1 MRHPPSTPIRK
12 VDQAELESAV
22 EPTPVRSARA
32 FVLGLFKCARFMIA
46 VIAAQL
52 PLSSVAFAGPIY
64 QPTPLVLLE
73 PYQWYIIGVIAAC
86 VAEAALI
93 LWLLVVRSRR
103 RQAESENSRLA
114 SVAKAEQQRVNE
126 VVSNMPGVIWE
137 VRIDPITKTRKTTFV
152 SAYVEKMLGYTV
164 EEWFASPGMG
174 LRITHDDDR
183 KRVENKTAEILESKE
198 KGEIEFRWIAKDG
211 RVVWVSAHVTPILDE
226 SGTVVGMR
234 GSMLDSTAQKHAE
247 ASSRGNAERNRA
259 VLQAIP
265 DLMFLQSRDGTYL
278 DYHAHCREDLLLPP
292 EKFLWKKMEYVLPPE
307 LAVKFREKFDAAW
320 EGVGPQ
326 ILEYDLVMPSGHR
339 WFEARIVRSGFN
351 FLTIVR
357 EITERKSIEETLSQS
372 RAQLNGI
379 IESAMD
385 AIITI
390 DARRHVVMFNAAAEK
405 MFSCSRAEAIGQP
418 IDQFVTQPLMA
429 PDFDQFGLRPS
440 GEKFP
445 IEASVSHTDLNG
457 HTLTTLILR
466 DVTERRH
473 AEQALRQS
481 QEHFSKSFMANPQPM
496 SLTSVEEGRY
506 IEVNESFLTM
516 SEYTREEV
524 IGHTSLEL
532 RVWETP
538 ERRAEFVRDL
548 MQTGSVRNV
557 ETKFRTKRGEIR
569 TLLSSSEILEIR
581 GQLCLIVASSDITER
596 MAAQSA
602 LRESENRFRTLADSS
617 PVLIW
622 VNGLNGC
629 EFVNR
634 SYLEFLGR
642 SMDEVSSMDWTSAIH
657 PEDVVRYVDTYTR
670 AFEQQSYF
678 ESQFRFRRADGEY
691 RWFKSFGIPRFRSDG
706 GFIGYVGSSVD
717 VNDLKNVEE
726 ALRESEARFR
736 YMSDH
741 APVMIWVSGA
751 DRKSTYFNKNWLE
764 FTGHTLEE
772 EICDGWQTGLHAE
785 DLSSCEQTFEAAF
798 EKKESFR
805 IEYRL
810 RRADGVYRW
819 VLDCGA
825 PRFSS
830 DGEFLGFI
838 GSCLD
843 ITERKESEDELQK
856 AHQELSELKNELE
869 AENIYLHA
877 KLQLGEPFGEIVGQ
891 SEPLKYVHFKI
902 GQVAP
907 TDSTVLITGDTGT
920 GKELVA
926 RAIHG
931 ASKRSTQPLI
941 KVNCAALSPTLI
953 ESELFGH
960 EKGAFTGAGARKI
973 GRFELADGGTIF
985 LDEIGELTL
994 ESQVKLLRVIQE
1006 GEIERVGG
1014 TKTLKIDVR
1023 IMAAT
1028 NRDLKAEVDKGT
1040 FRQDLWYRLNV
1051 FPITVP
1057 PLSQRRED
1065 IPLLVEHF
1073 VEKSANKFNKTIKS
1087 VPTKTMQRLKAHSWP
1102 GNIRELANVIERAV
1116 IHSQG
1121 NVLQLADR
1129 FDQPLN
1135 EAVESPLSLEKVERD
1150 HIVRTLENT
1159 GWRIEGPHGA
1169 AKVLGLNP
1177 STLRTRMAKLQIQR
1191 RSTFKEFQL

>member
-1 MRHPPSTPIRK
+1 MRHPPSIPVRK
-12 VDQAELESAV
+12 VDQTELECAV
-22 EPTPVRSARA
+22 EPTTVRSARP
-32 FVLGLFKCARFMIA
+32 FLSGLFKCARFLIT
-46 VIAAQL
+46 VIGAQL
-52 PLSSVAFAGPIY
+52 LMASVASAEPNY
-64 QPTPLVLLE
+64 QLNPLILLE
-73 PYQWYIIGVIAAC
+73 TYQWYIIGVLTAC
-86 VAEAALI
+86 VAEAGLI
-93 LWLLVVRSRR
+93 LWLLALRSQQ
-103 RQAESENSRLA
+103 RQAEAENSRLQ
-114 SVAKAEQQRVNE
+114 SVARAEHQRVDE
-126 VVSNMPGVIWE
+126 VVSNIPGVVWE
-137 VRIDPITKTRKTTFV
+137 VRIDPLTQARKTTFV

-183 KRVENKTAEILESKE
+183 SRVEDKTHEILESKK

-211 RVVWVSAHVTPILDE
+211 RVVWVEAHVTPILDR

-234 GSMLDSTAQKHAE
+234 GSMLDITAQKLAE
-247 ASSRGNAERNRA
+247 ASSRGIAERNRA

-278 DYHAHCREDLLLPP
+278 DYHAHYKEDLLLPP
-292 EKFLWKKMEYVLPPE
+292 EKFLWKNMYDVLPLE
-307 LAVKFREKFDAAW
+307 LADRFREKFNAAW
-320 EGVGPQ
+320 ESGGPQ
-326 ILEYDLVMPSGHR
+326 LLEYDLLMSGAQR

-357 EITERKSIEETLSQS
+357 EITERKSIEEKLSQN

-390 DARRHVVMFNAAAEK
+390 DARRHVVMFNAAAER
-405 MFSCSRAEAIGQP
+405 MFSYSRAEAIGKP
-418 IDQFVTQPLMA
+418 IDNFVTQPLMVV
-429 PDFDQFGLRPS
+429 DRDQFGFRPS
-440 GEKFP
+440 GERFP

-457 HTLTTLILR
+457 HTLTTLLLR

-473 AEQALRQS
+473 AEEALRRS
-481 QEHFSKSFMANPQPM
+481 EEHFSKAFLANPQPM
-496 SLTSVEEGRY
+496 SLTVLDTGRY
-506 IEVNESFLTM
+506 IDVNESFLAM

-524 IGHTSLEL
+524 IGCTSVEL
-532 RVWETP
+532 RIWETT
-538 ERRAEFVRDL
+538 EHRAEFVRTL

-569 TLLSSSEILEIR
+569 TLLSSAELLEIN
-581 GQLCLIVASSDITER
+581 GELCLIVASSDITER
-596 MAAQSA
+596 MAAQLA
-602 LRESENRFRTLADSS
+602 IRESENRFRTLADSS

-622 VNGLNGC
+622 VNGLDGC

-634 SYLEFLGR
+634 SYLDFVGR
-642 SMDEVSSMDWTSAIH
+642 SMEDVMRMDWSTAIH
-657 PEDVVRYVDTYTR
+657 PEDVDRYVGNYKR
-670 AFEQQSYF
+670 AFESQAAF
-678 ESQFRFRRADGEY
+678 EAPFRFRRADGEY
-691 RWFKSFGIPRFRSDG
+691 RWFKSVGLPRFTADG
-706 GFIGYVGSSVD
+706 AFIGYVGSSLD
-717 VNDLKNVEE
+717 ITDIKNVEE

-736 YMSDH
+736 YMADH
-741 APVMIWVSGA
+741 APVMIWVSGS
-751 DRKSTYFNKNWLE
+751 DRQSTYFNKNWLE
-764 FTGHTLEE
+764 FTGHSLDEE
-772 EICDGWQTGLHAE
+772 LNDGWKVGLHP
-785 DLSSCEQTFEAAF
+785 DDSQRCVQTFESAF
-798 EKKESFR
+798 QTKESFR
-805 IEYRL
+805 IVYRL

-838 GSCLD
+838 GSCID
-843 ITERKESEDELQK
+843 ITERKESEEALEK
-856 AHQELSELKNELE
+856 AHQELSELKNALE
-869 AENIYLHA
+869 VENIYLHA

-891 SEPLKYVHFKI
+891 SEAIKYVHFKI

-985 LDEIGELTL
+985 LDEIGELPL

-1023 IMAAT
+1023 IIAAT

-1065 IPLLVEHF
+1065 IPLLIEHF
-1073 VEKSANKFNKTIKS
+1073 VEKAATKFNKTIKS
-1087 VPTKTMQRLKAHSWP
+1087 VPTKTMQRLQSHSWP
-1102 GNIRELANVIERAV
+1102 GNVREVANVIERAV

-1129 FDQPLN
+1129 FDEPVN
-1135 EAVESPLSLEKVERD
+1135 DGVESPLSLEKVERD
-1150 HIVRTLENT
+1150 YIIRTLENT

-1169 AKVLGLNP
+1169 ARVLGLNP

-1191 RSTFKEFQL
+1191 RSAFKELQV

>member
-1 MRHPPSTPIRK
+1 MRHPPSIPVRE
-12 VDQAELESAV
+12 VDQTLLKCAV
-22 EPTPVRSARA
+22 DPKTVRPPRA
-32 FVLGLFKCARFMIA
+32 FVSRLFKCARFLIA
-46 VIAAQL
+46 VIASQL
-52 PLSSVAFAGPIY
+52 LLSSVASAGPRY
-64 QPTPLVLLE
+64 QSYPLVLLE
-73 PYQWYIIGVIAAC
+73 TYQWYIIGVIAAC
-86 VAEAALI
+86 VAEAGLI
-93 LWLLVVRSRR
+93 FWLLVLRSRR
-103 RQAESENSRLA
+103 RQAEAENSRLE
-114 SVAKAEQQRVNE
+114 SVAKAEHQRVTE
-126 VVSNMPGVIWE
+126 VVSNMPGVVWE

-183 KRVENKTAEILESKE
+183 ERVANKTNEILESKK
-198 KGEIEFRWIAKDG
+198 KGELEFRWMAKDG
-211 RVVWVSAHVTPILDE
+211 RVVWVAAHVTPILDH

-234 GSMLDSTAQKHAE
+234 GSMLDISAQKTAEE
-247 ASSRGNAERNRA
+247 ASRGSEERNRA
-259 VLQAIP
+259 ILKAIP

-278 DYHAHCREDLLLPP
+278 DYNANYKSDLLVPP
-292 EKFLWKKMEYVLPPE
+292 EKFLGKTMYDVLPPE
-307 LAVKFREKFDAAW
+307 LADQFRKKFDDAW
-320 EGVGPQ
+320 EGGPQ
-326 ILEYDLVMPSGHR
+326 IFDYSLVMPEGLR
-339 WFEARIVRSGFN
+339 WFEARIVRSGDN
-351 FLTIVR
+351 FLSIVR
-357 EITERKSIEETLSQS
+357 EISERKSIEETLSQN

-405 MFSCSRAEAIGQP
+405 MFSCSGAEAIGQP
-418 IDQFVTQPLMA
+418 IDHFVTQPLMG
-429 PDFDQFGLRPS
+429 PNFDQFGFRPS
-440 GEKFP
+440 GERFP

-466 DVTERRH
+466 DVTERKR
-473 AEQALRQS
+473 AEEALRQS
-481 QEHFSKSFMANPQPM
+481 EEHFSKAFRANPQPM
-496 SLTSVEEGRY
+496 SLTTLDTGRY
-506 IEVNESFLTM
+506 IDVNESFVAM
-516 SEYTREEV
+516 SGYTREQV
-524 IGHTSLEL
+524 IGRTSLEL
-532 RVWETP
+532 GIWETP
-538 ERRAEFVRDL
+538 ERRAEFVSAL
-548 MQTGSVRNV
+548 MQTGSVRNL
-557 ETKFRTKRGEIR
+557 ETRFRTKGGEIR
-569 TLLSSSEILEIR
+569 TLLSSSELLEIS
-581 GQLCLIVASSDITER
+581 GELCLIVASSDITER
-596 MAAQSA
+596 MAAQLA
-602 LRESENRFRTLADSS
+602 IRESENRFRTLANSS

-622 VNGLNGC
+622 VNGLDGC

-634 SYLEFLGR
+634 SYLEFVGR
-642 SMDEVSSMDWTSAIH
+642 SMEEVMRMDWSTAIH
-657 PEDVVRYVDTYTR
+657 PDDVDRYLGSYKLAFANQA
-670 AFEQQSYF
+670 AFEAP
-678 ESQFRFRRADGEY
+678 FRFRRADGEY
-691 RWFKSFGIPRFRSDG
+691 RWFKSVGLPRFTSDG
-706 GFIGYVGSSVD
+706 SFIGYVGSSLD
-717 VNDLKNVEE
+717 ITDIKNVEE

-736 YMSDH
+736 YMADH

-764 FTGHTLEE
+764 FTGRSLEE
-772 EICDGWQTGLHAE
+772 EIGGGWQTGLHAE
-785 DLSSCEQTFEAAF
+785 DQSSCKQTFELAF

-838 GSCLD
+838 GSCID
-843 ITERKESEDELQK
+843 ITERKESEDALQK
-856 AHQELSELKNELE
+856 AHHELSELKNELE

-891 SEPLKYVHFKI
+891 SEAIKYVHFKT

-907 TDSTVLITGDTGT
+907 TDSTVLITGETGT

-926 RAIHG
+926 RAIHS

-985 LDEIGELTL
+985 LDEIGELPL

-1006 GEIERVGG
+1006 AEIERVGG

-1023 IMAAT
+1023 IIAAT
-1028 NRDLKAEVDKGT
+1028 NRDLKAEVEKGT

-1065 IPLLVEHF
+1065 IPLLIEHF
-1073 VEKSANKFNKTIKS
+1073 VEKSAKKFNKTIKS

-1102 GNIRELANVIERAV
+1102 GNIRELANIIERAV

-1129 FDQPLN
+1129 FDEPLN
-1135 EAVESPLSLEKVERD
+1135 GVAESPVSLEKVERD
-1150 HIVRTLENT
+1150 YIVRTLENT

-1169 AKVLGLNP
+1169 ARVLGLNP

-1191 RSTFKEFQL
+1191 RSAFKEFQV

>member
-1 MRHPPSTPIRK
+1 MRHPLSIPVRK
-12 VDQAELESAV
+12 VDQTELKCAV
-22 EPTPVRSARA
+22 QPTTVRSAWG
-32 FVLGLFKCARFMIA
+32 FVSGLFNCTRFLIA
-46 VIAAQL
+46 VIAAPL
-52 PLSSVAFAGPIY
+52 FLSSVASAGPRY
-64 QPTPLVLLE
+64 QPNPVVFLE
-73 PYQWYIIGVIAAC
+73 TYQWYIIGVITAC
-86 VAEAALI
+86 VAEAGLI
-93 LWLLVVRSRR
+93 LWLLVLRSRR
-103 RQAESENSRLA
+103 RQAEAENSRLE
-114 SVAKAEQQRVNE
+114 SLAKAEHQRVDE

-137 VRIDPITKTRKTTFV
+137 VLIDPITKTRKTTFV
-152 SAYVEKMLGYTV
+152 SAYVETMLGYTV
-164 EEWFASPGMG
+164 EEWLASPGMG
-174 LRITHDDDR
+174 TRIAHDEDR
-183 KRVENKTAEILESKE
+183 ERVVSKTDEILASKK
-198 KGEIEFRWIAKDG
+198 KGELEFRWMAKDG
-211 RVVWVSAHVTPILDE
+211 RVVWVVAHVTPILDE

-234 GSMLDSTAQKHAE
+234 GSTLDITAQKVAE

-259 VLQAIP
+259 VFQAIP

-278 DYHAHCREDLLLPP
+278 DYHANYKGDLLLPP
-292 EKFLWKKMEYVLPPE
+292 EKFLWKNMYDVLPQE
-307 LAVKFREKFDAAW
+307 LADKFREKFDAAW
-320 EGVGPQ
+320 EDAGPQ
-326 ILEYDLVMPSGHR
+326 ILEYDLVMPGGHR

-357 EITERKSIEETLSQS
+357 EITERKSIEETLSHN

-405 MFSCSRAEAIGQP
+405 MFSCSRAEAIGKP
-418 IDQFVTQPLMA
+418 IDNFVSQPLMVV
-429 PDFDQFGLRPS
+429 DRDQFGFRPS
-440 GEKFP
+440 GERFP
-445 IEASVSHTDLNG
+445 IEASVSHTELNG

-466 DVTERRH
+466 DVTERRL
-473 AEQALRQS
+473 AEEALRQS
-481 QEHFSKSFMANPQPM
+481 EEHFSKAFRANPQPM
-496 SLTSVEEGRY
+496 SLTTLDTGRY
-506 IEVNESFLTM
+506 IDVNESFLAM
-516 SEYTREEV
+516 SGYTREEV
-524 IGHTSLEL
+524 IGRTSLEL
-532 RVWETP
+532 RIWETP
-538 ERRAEFVRDL
+538 ERRAEFVREL
-548 MQTGSVRNV
+548 IQTGSLRNV
-557 ETKFRTKRGEIR
+557 ETRLRAKSGQIR
-569 TLLSSSEILEIR
+569 ILLSSSELLEIQ
-581 GQLCLIVASSDITER
+581 GELCLIVASSDITER
-596 MAAQSA
+596 MAAQLA
-602 LRESENRFRTLADSS
+602 IRESENRFRTLADSS

-622 VNGLNGC
+622 VNGLDGC

-634 SYLEFLGR
+634 SYLEFVGR
-642 SMDEVSSMDWTSAIH
+642 SMEEVMGMDWSTAIH
-657 PEDVVRYVDTYTR
+657 PEDVDRYLGSYELAFAHQA
-670 AFEQQSYF
+670 AFEAP
-678 ESQFRFRRADGEY
+678 FRFRRADGEY
-691 RWFKSFGIPRFRSDG
+691 RWFKSVGLPRFTADG
-706 GFIGYVGSSVD
+706 TFIGYVGSSLD
-717 VNDLKNVEE
+717 ITDIKNVEE

-736 YMSDH
+736 YMADH

-764 FTGHTLEE
+764 FTGRALEE
-772 EICDGWQTGLHAE
+772 EISDGWQKGLHAE
-785 DLSSCEQTFEAAF
+785 DQSSCQQIFESAF
-798 EKKESFR
+798 EKKNSFR
-805 IEYRL
+805 LEYRL

-838 GSCLD
+838 GSCID
-843 ITERKESEDELQK
+843 ITERKESEDALQK
-856 AHQELSELKNELE
+856 AHHELSELKNELE

-891 SEPLKYVHFKI
+891 SEAIKYVHFKI

-907 TDSTVLITGDTGT
+907 TDSTVLITGETGT

-926 RAIHG
+926 RAIHS

-985 LDEIGELTL
+985 LDEIGELPL

-1006 GEIERVGG
+1006 AEIERVGG

-1023 IMAAT
+1023 IIAAT
-1028 NRDLKAEVDKGT
+1028 NRDLRAEVDKGT

-1065 IPLLVEHF
+1065 IPLLIEHF
-1073 VEKSANKFNKTIKS
+1073 VEKSAKKFNKTIKS

-1102 GNIRELANVIERAV
+1102 GNIRELANVIERAI

-1129 FDQPLN
+1129 FDQPVN
-1135 EAVESPLSLEKVERD
+1135 VAVESPLSLEKVERD

-1169 AKVLGLNP
+1169 ARVLGLNP

-1191 RSTFKEFQL
+1191 RSAFKEFQV

>member
-1 MRHPPSTPIRK
+1 
-12 VDQAELESAV
+12 
-22 EPTPVRSARA
+22 
-32 FVLGLFKCARFMIA
+32 
-46 VIAAQL
+46 
-52 PLSSVAFAGPIY
+52 
-64 QPTPLVLLE
+64 
-73 PYQWYIIGVIAAC
+73 
-86 VAEAALI
+86 
-93 LWLLVVRSRR
+93 
-103 RQAESENSRLA
+103 
-114 SVAKAEQQRVNE
+114 
-126 VVSNMPGVIWE
+126 
-137 VRIDPITKTRKTTFV
+137 
-152 SAYVEKMLGYTV
+152 
-164 EEWFASPGMG
+164 
-174 LRITHDDDR
+174 
-183 KRVENKTAEILESKE
+183 
-198 KGEIEFRWIAKDG
+198 
-211 RVVWVSAHVTPILDE
+211 
-226 SGTVVGMR
+226 
-234 GSMLDSTAQKHAE
+234 
-247 ASSRGNAERNRA
+247 
-259 VLQAIP
+259 
-265 DLMFLQSRDGTYL
+265 
-278 DYHAHCREDLLLPP
+278 
-292 EKFLWKKMEYVLPPE
+292 
-307 LAVKFREKFDAAW
+307 
-320 EGVGPQ
+320 
-326 ILEYDLVMPSGHR
+326 
-339 WFEARIVRSGFN
+339 
-351 FLTIVR
+351 
-357 EITERKSIEETLSQS
+357 
-372 RAQLNGI
+372 
-379 IESAMD
+379 
-385 AIITI
+385 
-390 DARRHVVMFNAAAEK
+390 
-405 MFSCSRAEAIGQP
+405 
-418 IDQFVTQPLMA
+418 
-429 PDFDQFGLRPS
+429 
-440 GEKFP
+440 
-445 IEASVSHTDLNG
+445 
-457 HTLTTLILR
+457 
-466 DVTERRH
+466 
-473 AEQALRQS
+473 
-481 QEHFSKSFMANPQPM
+481 
-496 SLTSVEEGRY
+496 
-506 IEVNESFLTM
+506 
-516 SEYTREEV
+516 
-524 IGHTSLEL
+524 
-532 RVWETP
+532 
-538 ERRAEFVRDL
+538 
-548 MQTGSVRNV
+548 
-557 ETKFRTKRGEIR
+557 
-569 TLLSSSEILEIR
+569 
-581 GQLCLIVASSDITER
+581 QLCLIVASSDITER

-736 YMSDH
+736 YMADH

-985 LDEIGELTL
+985 LDEIGELPL

-1116 IHSQG
+1116 I
-1121 NVLQLADR
+1121 
-1129 FDQPLN
+1129 
-1135 EAVESPLSLEKVERD
+1135 
-1150 HIVRTLENT
+1150 
-1159 GWRIEGPHGA
+1159 
-1169 AKVLGLNP
+1169 
-1177 STLRTRMAKLQIQR
+1177 
-1191 RSTFKEFQL
+1191 

>member
-1 MRHPPSTPIRK
+1 MRHPPY
-12 VDQAELESAV
+12 
-22 EPTPVRSARA
+22 TPVRKDQTELECAVQPTTIRSEVA
-32 FVLGLFKCARFMIA
+32 FVSGLFKCARFWIA
-46 VIAAQL
+46 VIAAPL
-52 PLSSVAFAGPIY
+52 FLSSVASAGPRY
-64 QPTPLVLLE
+64 QPNPVVLLE
-73 PYQWYIIGVIAAC
+73 TYQWYIIAVITAC
-86 VAEAALI
+86 VAEAGLI
-93 LWLLVVRSRR
+93 FWLLVLRSRR
-103 RQAESENSRLA
+103 RQAEAEKSRLE
-114 SVAKAEQQRVNE
+114 SVAKAEHQRVRE

-137 VRIDPITKTRKTTFV
+137 VRIDPITQKRKTTFV

-183 KRVENKTAEILESKE
+183 ERVAKKTNEILESK
-198 KGEIEFRWIAKDG
+198 KNGEIEFRWMAKDG
-211 RVVWVSAHVTPILDE
+211 RAVWVAAHVTPILDG

-234 GSMLDSTAQKHAE
+234 GSTLDITAQKLAE

-278 DYHAHCREDLLLPP
+278 DYHANYKGDLWVPP
-292 EKFLWKKMEYVLPPE
+292 EKFLWKNMYDVLPEE
-307 LAVKFREKFDAAW
+307 LADQFRAKFDAAW
-320 EGVGPQ
+320 ECSDPQ
-326 ILEYDLVMPSGHR
+326 ILEYDLLMPGGQR

-357 EITERKSIEETLSQS
+357 EITERKSIEQSLVQS
-372 RAQLNGI
+372 RTQLNGI
-379 IESAMD
+379 IDSAMD

-390 DARRHVVMFNAAAEK
+390 DARRHVVMFNAAAEQ
-405 MFSCSRAEAIGQP
+405 MFSCSRVEAIGKP
-418 IDQFVTQPLMA
+418 VDHFVTQPLMA
-429 PDFDQFGLRPS
+429 PNFDQFGFRPS
-440 GEKFP
+440 GERFP
-445 IEASVSHTDLNG
+445 IEASVSHTELNG

-466 DVTERRH
+466 DVTERRR
-473 AEQALRQS
+473 AEEALRQS
-481 QEHFSKSFMANPQPM
+481 EEHFSKAFRANPQPM
-496 SLTSVEEGRY
+496 SLTVLDTGSY
-506 IEVNESFLTM
+506 IDVNESFLAM
-516 SEYTREEV
+516 SGYTREEV
-524 IGHTSLEL
+524 IGRTSNEL

-538 ERRAEFVRDL
+538 ERRAEFVREL
-548 MQTGSVRNV
+548 IQTGSIRNV
-557 ETKFRTKRGEIR
+557 ETRFRTKSGEMR
-569 TLLSSSEILEIR
+569 TLLSSSELLEIS
-581 GQLCLIVASSDITER
+581 GELCLIVASSDITER
-596 MAAQSA
+596 MAAQLA
-602 LRESENRFRTLADSS
+602 IRESENRFRTLADSS

-634 SYLEFLGR
+634 SYLEFVGR
-642 SMDEVSSMDWTSAIH
+642 SMDEVSSMDWTTAIH
-657 PEDVVRYVDTYTR
+657 PEDVERYVDTYTH
-670 AFEQQSYF
+670 AFEKQSYF

-691 RWFKSFGIPRFRSDG
+691 RWFKSVGLPRFTADG
-706 GFIGYVGSSVD
+706 KFIGYVGSSLD
-717 VNDLKNVEE
+717 ITDIKNVEE

-736 YMSDH
+736 YMADH

-764 FTGHTLEE
+764 FTGRTLEE
-772 EICDGWQTGLHAE
+772 EINDGWQKGLHTE
-785 DLSSCEQTFEAAF
+785 DQSSCGQTFESAF
-798 EKKESFR
+798 ENREPFR

-810 RRADGVYRW
+810 RRSDGVYRW

-838 GSCLD
+838 GSCID
-843 ITERKESEDELQK
+843 ITERKESEEALQK
-856 AHQELSELKNELE
+856 AHHELSELKNELE

-877 KLQLGEPFGEIVGQ
+877 RLQLGQPFGEIVGQ
-891 SEPLKYVHFKI
+891 SEAIKYVHFKI

-960 EKGAFTGAGARKI
+960 EKGAFTGASARKI

-985 LDEIGELTL
+985 LDEIGELPL

-1006 GEIERVGG
+1006 AEIERVGG

-1023 IMAAT
+1023 IIAAT

-1065 IPLLVEHF
+1065 IPLLIEHF
-1073 VEKSANKFNKTIKS
+1073 VERSATKFNKTIKS
-1087 VPTKTMQRLKAHSWP
+1087 VPAKTMQRLQAYSWP
-1102 GNIRELANVIERAV
+1102 GNIRELANVIERAI

-1129 FDQPLN
+1129 FDEPLN
-1135 EAVESPLSLEKVERD
+1135 LAVESPLSLEKVERD
-1150 HIVRTLENT
+1150 YIIRTLENT

-1169 AKVLGLNP
+1169 ARVLGLNP

-1191 RSTFKEFQL
+1191 RGAIKEFQV

>member
-1 MRHPPSTPIRK
+1 
-12 VDQAELESAV
+12 L
-22 EPTPVRSARA
+22 
-32 FVLGLFKCARFMIA
+32 IA
-46 VIAAQL
+46 VIAG
-52 PLSSVAFAGPIY
+52 PLFLCSAASAGPTY
-64 QPTPLVLLE
+64 QSNPLVFLE
-73 PYQWYIIGVIAAC
+73 TYQWYIIAAITAC
-86 VAEAALI
+86 VAEAGLI
-93 LWLLVVRSRR
+93 LWLLALRSRQR
-103 RQAESENSRLA
+103 HAEAENSRLE
-114 SVAKAEQQRVNE
+114 SVAKAEHQRMDE
-126 VVSNMPGVIWE
+126 VVSNMPGVVWE
-137 VRIDPITKTRKTTFV
+137 VRIDPITQARKTTFV

-164 EEWFASPGMG
+164 EEWFATPGMG

-183 KRVENKTAEILESKE
+183 KRVDDKTHEILESKE

-211 RVVWVSAHVTPILDE
+211 RVVWVAAHVTPILDR
-226 SGTVVGMR
+226 SDTVVGMR
-234 GSMLDSTAQKHAE
+234 GSMLDITAQKLAE
-247 ASSRGNAERNRA
+247 ATSRGVAERNRA
-259 VLQAIP
+259 VLQALP

-278 DYHAHCREDLLLPP
+278 DYHAHYKEDLLVPP
-292 EKFLWKKMEYVLPPE
+292 EKFLWKNMYDVLPRE
-307 LAVKFREKFDAAW
+307 LADRFREKFDAAW

-326 ILEYDLVMPSGHR
+326 ILEYDLVMPGGQR

-357 EITERKSIEETLSQS
+357 EITERKSIEESLSQNRS
-372 RAQLNGI
+372 QLNGI

-390 DARRHVVMFNAAAEK
+390 DARRHVVMFNAAAET
-405 MFSCSRAEAIGQP
+405 MFGCSRNEAIGKP
-418 IDQFVTQPLMA
+418 IDLFVTQPLMT
-429 PDFDQFGLRPS
+429 PNGDQFGFSLSR
-440 GEKFP
+440 EKFP
-445 IEASVSHTDLNG
+445 IEASVSHTELNG

-473 AEQALRQS
+473 AEEALRQS
-481 QEHFSKSFMANPQPM
+481 QEHFSKSFRANPQPM
-496 SLTSVEEGRY
+496 SLTVLDTGRY
-506 IEVNESFLTM
+506 IDVNESFLAM
-516 SEYTREEV
+516 SGYTREEV
-524 IGHTSLEL
+524 VGRTSLEL
-532 RVWETP
+532 GIWETP
-538 ERRAEFVRDL
+538 ERRAEFVREL

-557 ETKFRTKRGEIR
+557 ETKFRAKSGEIR
-569 TLLSSSEILEIR
+569 ILLSSSELLEIR
-581 GQLCLIVASSDITER
+581 GELCLIVASSDITER
-596 MAAQSA
+596 MAAQLA
-602 LRESENRFRTLADSS
+602 IRESENRFRTLADSS

-634 SYLEFLGR
+634 SYLEFVGR
-642 SMDEVSSMDWTSAIH
+642 SMEEVMRMDWITAVH
-657 PEDVVRYVDTYTR
+657 PSDVTDYVNSYTR
-670 AFEQQSYF
+670 ALESQAAFET
-678 ESQFRFRRADGEY
+678 QFRFRRADGEY
-691 RWFKSFGIPRFRSDG
+691 RWFKSIGIPRFTADG

-736 YMSDH
+736 YMADN
-741 APVMIWVSGA
+741 APVMIWVSGS
-751 DRKSTYFNKNWLE
+751 DRRSTYFNKNWLD
-764 FTGHTLEE
+764 FTGHSLDEE
-772 EICDGWQTGLHAE
+772 LNDGWKVGLHPDDFE
-785 DLSSCEQTFEAAF
+785 RCWQTFESAF
-798 EKKESFR
+798 QKRESFR

-838 GSCLD
+838 GSCID
-843 ITERKESEDELQK
+843 ITERKESENELQK

-877 KLQLGEPFGEIVGQ
+877 QLQLVQPFGEIVGQ
-891 SEPLKYVHFKI
+891 SEPIKYVHFKI

-931 ASKRSTQPLI
+931 ESKRSTQPLI

-985 LDEIGELTL
+985 LDEIGELPL

-1023 IMAAT
+1023 IIAAT

-1057 PLSQRRED
+1057 PLSERRED
-1065 IPLLVEHF
+1065 IPLLIEHF
-1073 VEKSANKFNKTIKS
+1073 VEKSAKKFNKTINS

-1102 GNIRELANVIERAV
+1102 GNIRELANVIERAI

-1129 FDQPLN
+1129 FDEQVN
-1135 EAVESPLSLEKVERD
+1135 DVVELPLSLEKVERD
-1150 HIVRTLENT
+1150 YIIRTLENT

-1169 AKVLGLNP
+1169 ARVLGLNP
-1177 STLRTRMAKLQIQR
+1177 STLRTRMTKLQIQR
-1191 RSTFKEFQL
+1191 RSTVKEFQL